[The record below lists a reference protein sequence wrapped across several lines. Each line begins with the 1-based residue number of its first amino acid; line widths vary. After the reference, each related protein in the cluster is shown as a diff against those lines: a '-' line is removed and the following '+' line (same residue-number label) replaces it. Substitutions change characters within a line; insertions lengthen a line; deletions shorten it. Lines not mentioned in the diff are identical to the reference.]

1 MRKRAWEIWCGK
13 DRYFPV
19 MLRTYY
25 ENSESEEG
33 YMKFGEY
40 AETSDLYS
48 DVANCLALND
58 RELFGCG
65 DN

>member
-1 MRKRAWEIWCGK
+1 
-13 DRYFPV
+13 